1 VSAEYAAAL
10 APMGFIAP
18 AVPDDVEPAWVRY
31 PVRVASREAAVEA
44 LRKHTVPG
52 TWFTSVQEEAVR
64 PTINGYEAG
73 TCPQA
78 ERAASELVN
87 LPTHPRVGAKDVAA
101 IVEAMS
107 IVKPAC
113 E

>member
-1 VSAEYAAAL
+1 
-10 APMGFIAP
+10 M
-18 AVPDDVEPAWVRY
+18 
-31 PVRVASREAAVEA
+31 
-44 LRKHTVPG
+44 
-52 TWFTSVQEEAVR
+52 R

-78 ERAASELVN
+78 ERAARELVN

-107 IVKPAC
+107 SVEPAC
-113 E
+113 A